1 MFRNAFFLITLAGHP
16 FSVAFLAGMDRKMD
30 PANPSSE
37 QRELTALLQA
47 LADGERSALQ
57 PLYART
63 SAKLYGICL
72 RLLKNPDDA
81 QDVLQTVFVTA
92 WQKAHAYDPAKASP
106 ITWLAAMTRNRAID
120 RLRRRG
126 ASLEDLD
133 AAAEVADD
141 QPSAIEVIEEAED
154 HNRLRRCLEELEERP
169 RAMIRAAF
177 LDGATYPEL
186 ARREG
191 VPLSTMKSW
200 VRRGLM
206 KLRGCMER

>member
-1 MFRNAFFLITLAGHP
+1 MFRNAFYLITLAGHP
-16 FSVAFLAGMDRKMD
+16 FSAAFLAGMTREMD
-30 PANPSSE
+30 PTGPKSQ
-37 QRELTALLQA
+37 QRELTALLRA
-47 LADGERSALQ
+47 LANGEQSALQ
-57 PLYART
+57 PLYVRT

-81 QDVLQTVFVTA
+81 QDVLQSVFVTA
-92 WQKAHAYDPAKASP
+92 WQKAHAFDPAKASP

-120 RLRRRG
+120 RLRQRSG
-126 ASLEDLD
+126 NLEDLE
-133 AAAEVADD
+133 AAADVADD
-141 QPSAIEVIEEAED
+141 QPSAIEVIEEAQD
-154 HNRLRRCLEELEERP
+154 RTRLSHCLEELEERP
-169 RAMIRAAF
+169 RTMIRAAF

-200 VRRGLM
+200 IRRGLM

>member
-1 MFRNAFFLITLAGHP
+1 MFRNASFLITLAGHP
-16 FSVAFLAGMDRKMD
+16 FAAAFLAGMNRKMD
-30 PANPSSE
+30 SASPGSE
-37 QRELTALLQA
+37 QRELTALLRA
-47 LADGERSALQ
+47 LADGEQGALQ

-72 RLLKNPDDA
+72 RLLGNPEDA

-92 WQKAHAYDPAKASP
+92 WQKAHAFDPARASP

-120 RLRRRG
+120 RLRQRG
-126 ASLEDLD
+126 GKLEDLE
-133 AAAEVADD
+133 AAADVADGR
-141 QPSAIEVIEEAED
+141 PSAIEVIEEAED
-154 HNRLRRCLEELEERP
+154 HNRLRRCLEELDERP
-169 RAMIRAAF
+169 RTMISAAF
-177 LDGATYPEL
+177 LDGASYPEL